1 MRNLIGVGAV
11 AVMSFVSGSALATDE
26 TTRITGYVFMDLT
39 DLNKTTTTKATDAEI
54 DDKGNGAGLD
64 VTRTYIG
71 VDHVFDDTWSANVTT
86 DFQYSSAISSTEVFI
101 KKAYLQA
108 KVNDALII
116 RAGSSE
122 MPWTSYAE
130 AQYGYRYIAKT
141 VNDLEGVANTT
152 DWGLHATGK
161 FGDGIVNYA
170 VSVVNGGG
178 FKNPTR
184 SKTMDVEARIGVT
197 PVKGLT
203 FGVGLY
209 NGKRGLETS
218 LDPAENTYTRFNA
231 LIAYVS
237 EYFRVGAE
245 YYRAKNLNTVQ
256 QDGTANANGTIPSAA
271 TIDTD
276 KASAI
281 SGWASVNFTPRA
293 SAFVR
298 YDSQKLDPSDT
309 VTPAHENTNKYLH
322 IGVGFQLRKNID
334 LALAYKNTRTD
345 TNFGATSSKTD
356 EFGTWAQF
364 KF

>member
-1 MRNLIGVGAV
+1 MRNLIVPSAIT
-11 AVMSFVSGSALATDE
+11 ALCIVSVPAIAADE
-26 TTRITGYVFMDLT
+26 TTKVSGYVFTDLT
-39 DLNKTTTTKATDAEI
+39 DLDKTTTTKATGAEV
-54 DDKGNGAGLD
+54 DDKGNGVGLD
-64 VTRTYIG
+64 VTRAYIG

-86 DFQYSSAISSTEVFI
+86 DFQYASAISSTEVFI
-101 KKAYLQA
+101 KKVYLQA
-108 KVNDALII
+108 KVNDAFVV

-122 MPWTSYAE
+122 MPWTSFAE
-130 AQYGYRYIAKT
+130 GLYGYRYIAKT

-161 FGDGIVNYA
+161 FADGIVNYG

-184 SKTMDVEARIGVT
+184 SKTMDVEARVGVT

-209 NGKRGLETS
+209 SGKRGLETS

-231 LIAYVS
+231 LVAYVNDH
-237 EYFRVGAE
+237 FRIGAE
-245 YYRAKNLNTVQ
+245 YYNAKNLNTVQ
-256 QDGTANANGTIPSAA
+256 QDGVANANGTIPSAA

-276 KASAI
+276 NANAV
-281 SGWASVNFTPRA
+281 SGWASVNFTPRV
-293 SAFVR
+293 SGFVR
-298 YDSQKLDPSDT
+298 YDSQKLHPSES
-309 VTPAHENTNKYLH
+309 VAPAHENTNKYLH
-322 IGVGFQLRKNID
+322 VGVGFQLRKNID

-345 TNFGATSSKTD
+345 TNFGATSSRTN